1 VDGGWWMVDGGW
13 WMVDGGWWMVDGGWW
28 MVDGGWW
35 IGWPTAK
42 FIPAPRNAWGL
53 VGRWVGSLKAN
64 VIPPVQSQQ

>member
-1 VDGGWWMVDGGW
+1 
-13 WMVDGGWWMVDGGWW
+13 MVDGGWW